1 MHALNTRPVIMAEPC
16 LFSFFPR
23 LNLMVS
29 PFASVLFVFWGH
41 ICSDTDYIQHPSRC
55 QGTGIVY
62 RCEPFTWAES
72 SIRSAPHRANASN
85 SSPLR
90 CFGMIDDAKNICY
103 PQSSFYAILFCGLLL
118 WLLWVV
124 IGLCF
129 ANVGQH
135 VDRSQWGSHGKH
147 RTSHRGGLDLRIK
160 VARQWPFVGH
170 FHML

>member
-1 MHALNTRPVIMAEPC
+1 MHALNTRPVVMAEPC
-16 LFSFFPR
+16 LFLFFPR

-62 RCEPFTWAES
+62 RCEPFTWAEP

-85 SSPLR
+85 SSPLH

-103 PQSSFYAILFCGLLL
+103 PQSSFLLRDPV
-118 WLLWVV
+118 LWVV
-124 IGLCF
+124 VMVVMGCYRLVLC
-129 ANVGQH
+129 QC
-135 VDRSQWGSHGKH
+135 WP
-147 RTSHRGGLDLRIK
+147 
-160 VARQWPFVGH
+160 ARWQITVRFTWQA
-170 FHML
+170 